1 MGNTCFAF
9 KLQCYIGSFLI
20 CYFGFLLFTIF
31 KSGRK
36 LQIILQFFS
45 LPAHFSFV
53 DKRASETRSPRPLVN
68 ESILRHSFLSE
79 FQPGSPTLYPP
90 CTFRLKLTQAST
102 HIARAN
108 KSENYFSQSFRNVSW
123 NLLLQPWPMVMRL
136 LASFLCAFFRWW
148 LTLGALNRW
157 SSLATLIF
165 KICSVDSCI

>member
-1 MGNTCFAF
+1 MLACRTSQPFENSMSSRLRIDQIKFHGKYLFCFYTAI
-9 KLQCYIGSFLI
+9 CYIGSFLI
-20 CYFGFLLFTIF
+20 CYFGFLLFAIF

-102 HIARAN
+102 HIVRA
-108 KSENYFSQSFRNVSW
+108 KESEDYFSQSFRNVS
-123 NLLLQPWPMVMRL
+123 
-136 LASFLCAFFRWW
+136 
-148 LTLGALNRW
+148 
-157 SSLATLIF
+157 
-165 KICSVDSCI
+165 

>member
-9 KLQCYIGSFLI
+9 KLQWYIGSFLI
-20 CYFGFLLFTIF
+20 CYFGFLLFAIS

-36 LQIILQFFS
+36 LQIILQFF
-45 LPAHFSFV
+45 FF
-53 DKRASETRSPRPLVN
+53 ASTFFICGQARFWNTFTPPPCKWKHSSP
-68 ESILRHSFLSE
+68 FLSFWIPTRKPDPLPTVY
-79 FQPGSPTLYPP
+79 FQVETNTS
-90 CTFRLKLTQAST
+90 
-102 HIARAN
+102 HIVRAN

-148 LTLGALNRW
+148 QTLGALNRW